1 MMHTR
6 KLVNVRKAAAPR
18 FERRANRFETT
29 AKFQRLL
36 AESETEVTNLEERES
51 QWLAWLASET
61 V

>member
-29 AKFQRLL
+29 ANFSRLL
-36 AESETEVTNLEERES
+36 ANEPAMTNLEERE
-51 QWLAWLASET
+51 QEYLAWLASET
-61 V
+61 R